1 MSLGNREDGAREL
14 RESRESGDL
23 PPSRTVQAVHD
34 ILEHARRVLPLMTT
48 SSISTRA
55 LALDRQTLA
64 GVVCLFLGL
73 FLVAGVGFAG
83 PAAIHNAA
91 HDTRHATGF
100 PCH

>member
-1 MSLGNREDGAREL
+1 
-14 RESRESGDL
+14 
-23 PPSRTVQAVHD
+23 
-34 ILEHARRVLPLMTT
+34 MTT
-48 SSISTRA
+48 LISTGA
-55 LALDRQTLA
+55 LALDRQTFA

>member
-1 MSLGNREDGAREL
+1 
-14 RESRESGDL
+14 
-23 PPSRTVQAVHD
+23 
-34 ILEHARRVLPLMTT
+34 
-48 SSISTRA
+48 
-55 LALDRQTLA
+55 LAFDRQTFA

-83 PAAIHNAA
+83 PSAIHNAA